1 MHARLS
7 SAPTKV
13 EQMAQPPKASAH
25 RHDDLAELHRRM
37 SPKER
42 LELAF
47 ELSRAAGRLA
57 HAGKRARRG
66 NGS

>member
-1 MHARLS
+1 
-7 SAPTKV
+7 
-13 EQMAQPPKASAH
+13 MAQPPTTGTH

-47 ELSRAAGRLA
+47 ELSRAGSRLA
-57 HAGKRARRG
+57 RAGKRARRG
-66 NGS
+66 GGA